1 MLLKNDVLETLKKET
16 ASFKFIINL
25 SEDEN
30 AGCRNSCSG
39 GCSGSCSSCSGSC
52 SGSCTSCAG
61 RCVGYLD

>member
-1 MLLKNDVLETLKKET
+1 MMLENDVLETLKNET

-25 SEDEN
+25 SDVEN
-30 AGCRNSCSG
+30 NGCKGS
-39 GCSGSCSSCSGSC
+39 CSGSCDGTCTGSC